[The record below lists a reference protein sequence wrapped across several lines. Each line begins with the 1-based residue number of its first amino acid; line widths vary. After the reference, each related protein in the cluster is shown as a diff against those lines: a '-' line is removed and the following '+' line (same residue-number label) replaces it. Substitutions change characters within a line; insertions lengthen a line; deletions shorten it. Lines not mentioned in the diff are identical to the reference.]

1 MRLWETK
8 EMSLDPAVLAF
19 TVGEDPVLDLRLVP
33 FDCLASAAH
42 ADMLQAIGVLSA
54 EDRDAA
60 FAALAEAREL
70 ALAGSFEILPEQEDG
85 HTALEAFLTER
96 VGEVGKKI
104 HTGRSRNDQVIA
116 AVRLYAREALLEL
129 ADSTDMLVQRLL
141 DRAREHV
148 STVMPGYTHTRQAMP
163 STAGHLFAAA
173 AEGLIRD
180 LEALLPALEAASRGA
195 LGSASGY
202 GVPLPLDRQ
211 RTARL
216 LGLDGLDVGSI
227 HVQNARG
234 RLEAM
239 ALFGLHQVS
248 LTLSRF
254 AADLIWCSSEA
265 FAFFGLPEELTTGSS
280 IMPQKR
286 NPDVLEFVRALPSS
300 LLARYSEVSAL
311 LAGLVSGYHRD
322 LQRTKGPLMRGLD
335 EVSSAV
341 TVMTRAASGVEVD
354 DEACRAALAD
364 EIYATDRVYARVR
377 EGMPFRDAYRRVK
390 EEGGG
395 ALDPDEVLASR
406 THTGAPGVDD
416 TPTLGAALDAVR
428 ARLAPF
434 ADGARTARG
443 LLP

>member
-8 EMSLDPAVLAF
+8 DTPLDPAVLSF
-19 TVGEDPVLDLRLVP
+19 TVGDDPVLDRRLVP

-42 ADMLQAIGVLSA
+42 ADMLHGIGVLSA
-54 EDRDAA
+54 EEREAV
-60 FAALAEAREL
+60 FGALAEARRL
-70 ALAGSFEILPEQEDG
+70 ALAGDFEIRLEQEDG

-96 VGEVGKKI
+96 VGDAGKKI
-104 HTGRSRNDQVIA
+104 HTGRSRNDQLIA
-116 AVRLYAREALLEL
+116 AVRLYAREALLEV
-129 ADSTDMLVQRLL
+129 ADSTDLLVQCLL
-141 DRAREHV
+141 DRAREQV

-180 LEALLPALEAASRGA
+180 LEALLPALETASRGA
-195 LGSASGY
+195 LGSASGF
-202 GVPLPLDRQ
+202 GVPLPLDRE

-216 LGLDGLDVGSI
+216 LGLPALDVGSI
-227 HVQNARG
+227 HVQNERG

-239 ALFGLHQVS
+239 SLFGLHQIS

-254 AADLIWCSSEA
+254 AADLIWYSAEA
-265 FAFFGLPEELTTGSS
+265 FGFFRLPEELTTGSS

-286 NPDVLEFVRALPSS
+286 NPDVLELVRALPSS
-300 LLARYSEVSAL
+300 LLGRYAEVSAL

-322 LQRTKGPLMRGLD
+322 LQLTKGPLMKGID

-341 TVMTRAASGVEVD
+341 TVMTRAASGVVVD
-354 DEACRAALAD
+354 AAVCRAGLED
-364 EIYATDRVYARVR
+364 EIYATDRAYAHVR
-377 EGMPFRDAYRRVK
+377 EGLPFRDAYRRAK
-390 EEGGG
+390 AEAG
-395 ALDPDEVLASR
+395 APLDPEEVLAAR

-416 TPTLGAALDAVR
+416 TPALRETLAAVR

-434 ADGARTARG
+434 AEGARKARS